1 MAEKRQ
7 PIIIKKVNKGHAG
20 HHGGAWKVA
29 YADFVTAMMAFFLM
43 LWLLNS
49 VTQEQLEGISN
60 HFARPAPSKSVSGSD
75 GVLGGTALSEE
86 GALTAKSSKAVAKLD
101 LPPPK
106 VKAKETKAEPNEST
120 PTEKALK
127 KQEEKQFEKAKEQ
140 LEKAMKEN
148 PAFIKLAD
156 SLMIDNPPEG
166 LRIQIVDQDGLAM
179 FPSGSAK
186 MFLHTRKILELIG
199 KVIATQPQDL
209 AIEGH
214 TDAKK
219 FGGSGKYTN
228 WDLSADR
235 ANSARR
241 QLLDLKIPEK
251 KIGRV
256 VGKAAKDPLLRD
268 DPNNAK
274 NRRLSII
281 LLRGTGEQKLEPEKL
296 PGLRAIQKKQ
306 LEIQQ
311 SKP

>member
-1 MAEKRQ
+1 
-7 PIIIKKVNKGHAG
+7 
-20 HHGGAWKVA
+20 
-29 YADFVTAMMAFFLM
+29 
-43 LWLLNS
+43 
-49 VTQEQLEGISN
+49 
-60 HFARPAPSKSVSGSD
+60 
-75 GVLGGTALSEE
+75 
-86 GALTAKSSKAVAKLD
+86 
-101 LPPPK
+101 
-106 VKAKETKAEPNEST
+106 
-120 PTEKALK
+120 
-127 KQEEKQFEKAKEQ
+127 
-140 LEKAMKEN
+140 
-148 PAFIKLAD
+148 
-156 SLMIDNPPEG
+156 
-166 LRIQIVDQDGLAM
+166 M